1 MNNLIICGK
10 ANQDISVEKLKKN
23 KTDEVWLCGTD
34 SRPGADLYFE
44 IHGIKVRHK
53 DAKVVTKFDP
63 EIYSKSNL
71 VGLTVSNTISGELIY
86 AWMHGYKNIEIL
98 GAPMQLPEYLTQRG
112 CVVQMVDYLNAHGL
126 NVVWEDKMAT
136 VNEINEKPAKKNEK
150 VEKAVTTKKAE
161 EGTVKVRILTELL
174 GSYGKFKPGIYE
186 IKAELAKQFIKDK
199 VAEVEK

>member
-1 MNNLIICGK
+1 
-10 ANQDISVEKLKKN
+10 
-23 KTDEVWLCGTD
+23 
-34 SRPGADLYFE
+34 
-44 IHGIKVRHK
+44 
-53 DAKVVTKFDP
+53 
-63 EIYSKSNL
+63 
-71 VGLTVSNTISGELIY
+71 
-86 AWMHGYKNIEIL
+86 
-98 GAPMQLPEYLTQRG
+98 
-112 CVVQMVDYLNAHGL
+112 
-126 NVVWEDKMAT
+126 MAT